1 VVSLSKRSAADQR
14 RREESERIIREFEV
28 SQIQWRAAVAA
39 RDGRVA

>member
-1 VVSLSKRSAADQR
+1 LSEHSAADQR
-14 RREESERIIREFEV
+14 RHEETLRIIREFEV